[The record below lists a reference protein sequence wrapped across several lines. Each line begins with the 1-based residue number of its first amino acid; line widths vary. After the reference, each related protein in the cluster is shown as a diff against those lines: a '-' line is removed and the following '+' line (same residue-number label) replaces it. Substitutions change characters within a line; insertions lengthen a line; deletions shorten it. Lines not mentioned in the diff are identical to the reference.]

1 MVIFSGATQ
10 TFLLLNNNPYKEVNN
25 NVIKSKKNI
34 KNFDEEKKN
43 IKNVDEENKENI
55 VYTIIKPT
63 PIKKK
68 NLI

>member
-34 KNFDEEKKN
+34 KNL
-43 IKNVDEENKENI
+43 DEENKENI
-55 VYTIIKPT
+55 DYTIIKPI
-63 PIKKK
+63 PIRKKLDLTFLFDK
-68 NLI
+68 TEE

>member
-34 KNFDEEKKN
+34 KNFDEE
-43 IKNVDEENKENI
+43 NKENI
-55 VYTIIKPT
+55 DYTIIM
-63 PIKKK
+63 PIPIRKK